1 MTEENIV
8 NFSDSL
14 KIMKM
19 NQYLFL
25 IAAHQTCS
33 STRMTKGN
41 SISLGT
47 PYGNFIRGNNDKL
60 MISYSRERS
69 HDYNMEAACSVL
81 FEGEIHFF
89 GGGFVKD

>member
-25 IAAHQTCS
+25 IAAHQTCL
-33 STRMTKGN
+33 STRMTP
-41 SISLGT
+41 LDV
-47 PYGNFIRGNNDKL
+47 GNFILGTLLDQ
-60 MISYSRERS
+60 
-69 HDYNMEAACSVL
+69 
-81 FEGEIHFF
+81 
-89 GGGFVKD
+89 